1 MQAWRLGSYELLR
14 RLGEG
19 GMAQVYLARDIRLG
33 REVAVKVLDQRLAE
47 RPGFR
52 ERFEREARVA
62 ASLDHPNIVQLYD
75 FGDSERQLYL
85 VMPYV
90 SGGSLQDMLRR
101 APFAGGEVATFG
113 SQMADA
119 LDYAHQ
125 RGVIHRDVK
134 PANMLVHADGRLL
147 LSDFGLAKILSS
159 AQPQAAPRR
168 HPDAG
173 TPEYM
178 APEQI
183 EGRSDERTDI
193 YALGVVLYLLLTS
206 HLPFTGGTSAAVMEG
221 HLYQLPEEPRRFNR
235 AISPAM
241 QAVVLRAL
249 AKHPDDRFQRAG
261 DLGASLL
268 GALVAGDAEPLSF
281 AFGGS
286 QPSQSLP
293 PIGVSG
299 AHSLPP
305 IGRSGAHASFG
316 SGGLVE
322 PPQAAPGW
330 EPPQIA
336 PAWEAPQ
343 VAPVWRAPQ
352 VAPAWEPPQLAPGGF
367 ATSTRA
373 NVLPRL
379 QSRSRG
385 HSQKMPTHP
394 PHRQAQSVARSPRQ
408 MGRWASA

>member
-1 MQAWRLGSYELLR
+1 
-14 RLGEG
+14 
-19 GMAQVYLARDIRLG
+19 
-33 REVAVKVLDQRLAE
+33 
-47 RPGFR
+47 
-52 ERFEREARVA
+52 
-62 ASLDHPNIVQLYD
+62 
-75 FGDSERQLYL
+75 
-85 VMPYV
+85 
-90 SGGSLQDMLRR
+90 MLRR

-249 AKHPDDRFQRAG
+249 PKHPDDPFQRAG
-261 DLGASLL
+261 DLGAALL
-268 GALVAGDAEPLSF
+268 GALGAGDAEPLSF
-281 AFGGS
+281 AVGRS
-286 QPSQSLP
+286 PPSQALAPLHVSRARSLAP
-293 PIGVSG
+293 TCPGG
-299 AHSLPP
+299 AHC
-305 IGRSGAHASFG
+305 A
-316 SGGLVE
+316 
-322 PPQAAPGW
+322 
-330 EPPQIA
+330 
-336 PAWEAPQ
+336 
-343 VAPVWRAPQ
+343 
-352 VAPAWEPPQLAPGGF
+352 
-367 ATSTRA
+367 
-373 NVLPRL
+373 
-379 QSRSRG
+379 
-385 HSQKMPTHP
+385 
-394 PHRQAQSVARSPRQ
+394 
-408 MGRWASA
+408 